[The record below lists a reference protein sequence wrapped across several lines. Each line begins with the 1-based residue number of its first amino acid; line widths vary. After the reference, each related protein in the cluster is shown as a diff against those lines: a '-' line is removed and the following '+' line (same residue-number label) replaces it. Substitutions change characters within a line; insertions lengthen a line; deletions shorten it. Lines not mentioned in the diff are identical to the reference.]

1 MSGLYN
7 FKALHLQWLCR
18 PGHWCFGS
26 DAANVSRTWWARA
39 HQVRAARRSA
49 RRRCL
54 RAILSSVKTFAEIAQ
69 TDAPTLDL
77 LALAIAQALRPVDDA
92 WALAELDRLASEV
105 VRHGLGET
113 PAEQLGALETVLG
126 QHEGFVGDVEE
137 YDHPDNSMLD
147 LVLRR
152 HRGLPIL
159 LSVVW
164 IEVGRRVGM
173 PLRGVGLPGH
183 YVAGWFGQG
192 TPILIDPFKGGTLII
207 EEMCSPIEPTAV
219 QQTALRIC
227 SNLVGSYERRG
238 DIGRT
243 LIAAKLRLALP
254 LDDLDRRVMEFEHK
268 RVSARMN

>member
-1 MSGLYN
+1 M
-7 FKALHLQWLCR
+7 
-18 PGHWCFGS
+18 
-26 DAANVSRTWWARA
+26 
-39 HQVRAARRSA
+39 
-49 RRRCL
+49 
-54 RAILSSVKTFAEIAQ
+54 KTFAEIAQ

-77 LALAIAQALRPVDDA
+77 LALAIAQALRPVDDV
-92 WALAELDRLASEV
+92 WALTELDRLASQV

-113 PAEQLGALETVLG
+113 PVEQLGALETVLG
-126 QHEGFVGDVEE
+126 QHEGFAGEVEE

-159 LSVVW
+159 LSIVW

-183 YVAGWFGQG
+183 YVAGWFGRG
-192 TPILIDPFKGGTLII
+192 TPILIDPFKGGTLIT
-207 EEMCSPIEPTAV
+207 EEMRCSIEPTSV

-227 SNLVGSYERRG
+227 SNLVGSYERRS

-243 LIAAKLRLALP
+243 LIAAKLRLDLP

-268 RVSARMN
+268 RLSARMN